1 MTSVRYQS
9 ETGTGMLRVDPNPDT
24 TKQSTPRGSLV
35 HSSRAS
41 PWRYDSKLSYR
52 QACCRIAE
60 HALRGQA
67 RTRRAQTE
75 EVRCRRQVL
84 AASVASSVVL
94 NFSCIW
100 LSWRGITVAGTLST
114 QRRLPATL
122 SFVRRPAPVQSSAF
136 TVARSVLNLARA
148 GVL

>member
-41 PWRYDSKLSYR
+41 PWRCNSKH
-52 QACCRIAE
+52 ACCRIAE
-60 HALRGQA
+60 HALRGQSE
-67 RTRRAQTE
+67 TRRVQTE
-75 EVRCRRQVL
+75 GVRCRRQVL
-84 AASVASSVVL
+84 TASVASSVVL

>member
-41 PWRYDSKLSYR
+41 PWRCNSKH
-52 QACCRIAE
+52 ACCRIAE
-60 HALRGQA
+60 HALRGQSE
-67 RTRRAQTE
+67 TRRVQTE
-75 EVRCRRQVL
+75 GVRCRRQVL
-84 AASVASSVVL
+84 TASVASSVVL
-94 NFSCIW
+94 NFSCIRFW
-100 LSWRGITVAGTLST
+100 LSWRGITGAGTLST

>member
-41 PWRYDSKLSYR
+41 PWRCNSKH
-52 QACCRIAE
+52 ACCRIAE
-60 HALRGQA
+60 HALRGQSE
-67 RTRRAQTE
+67 TRRVQTE
-75 EVRCRRQVL
+75 GVRCRRQVL
-84 AASVASSVVL
+84 TASVASSVVL
-94 NFSCIW
+94 NFSCIRFW

-136 TVARSVLNLARA
+136 AVARSVLNLARA

>member
-41 PWRYDSKLSYR
+41 PWRCNSKH
-52 QACCRIAE
+52 ACCRIAE
-60 HALRGQA
+60 HALRGQSD
-67 RTRRAQTE
+67 TRRAQTE
-75 EVRCRRQVL
+75 GVRCRRQML
-84 AASVASSVVL
+84 TASVASSVVL

-114 QRRLPATL
+114 QRRLRATL

-136 TVARSVLNLARA
+136 AVARSVLNLARA